1 MKSILRSASSAAIL
15 VGVAGALPA
24 FAQDAGAQPP
34 VDRVA
39 PAETASQPSSE
50 DRVIVTGSFIQ
61 GTAVDTALPV
71 EVYTQESLEAQGAPT
86 ALEFAKSLS
95 ISGPTTGE
103 AYYFSGAQLT
113 GSVNYNLRGL
123 GSDKTLTLLN
133 GRRMSQNTANIPS
146 VAIQRTEIL
155 KDGAAVIYGA
165 DATGGVVN
173 FITRDEFVGLEAGA
187 QYKYIDGSDGDYGLS
202 IIGGVGDD
210 NVNFMWSAEW
220 EHRSRLSTTDR
231 DFGVMPYAVNP
242 APYSALTN
250 VASWIPLGARP
261 AVFDR
266 SVYNAGL
273 ALSPSRPYAGEFGT
287 PLSGLLR
294 DFTPANCE
302 AVGGTYNPNG
312 VATGTPA
319 CMYNY
324 ASYYNLV
331 EENDIYRA
339 YAQVNA
345 TINEN
350 MDFHFD
356 ASYGQ
361 VVSPQ
366 VFGSPAQPVLRGP
379 AVSTGA
385 TYQFYVPATNPY
397 AAAFLDSYVGR
408 NSSLGTPFS
417 SGARAATQ
425 GLAALTYRAF
435 AHGGNPFLGEG
446 NGFGV
451 PSKVDNQIW
460 RVSSGIN
467 GNLGEWAG
475 PLSDVGYDF
484 AITYNQSISYFTQ
497 PDIIGYRLQDA
508 LAGFGGP
515 NCTLTDDNPNQFGIQ
530 NSSVGTSAA
539 AREAFGC
546 YYWNP
551 FASSFANQP
560 VLGLD
565 NPQHVAGAEN
575 RADVARWLFDDRAAE
590 NINSSLTADLV
601 FNGDSGIALPGG
613 TIGWALGGQIR
624 QSEFRENIQSN
635 LYNGNTPCDQLASQ
649 TIGIRPNPAGTSQ
662 TTTAT
667 PRATTDPL
675 FAGCTL
681 DAGGPFVFFGTNPAD
696 YADQQQYSI
705 FGELQ
710 VPVLDN
716 LNLQL
721 AVRKEEFSGGLGE
734 TVYKVSGKWDVWG
747 PLSLRASYGTNY
759 QAPPAGLIPGDLN
772 NGVNSYTRFSGAW
785 LGSQTLTRSDIVA
798 ETAKAWNVGAIW
810 QSQGLAPDHDFR
822 VILDYFDI
830 KTENELGLL
839 ASANDIAAGVFRYG
853 VGVAGQ
859 ASPDENEAF
868 AERNGVSRGGRVD
881 VNDVDGDGNTSE
893 LVQDFYDVD
902 GDGNTTEL
910 LTDLNT
916 GSAYADCSH
925 PLVLSG
931 RVTFNGGACVQG
943 VTQANALNS
952 TRTDYGNGP
961 GQHIAGI
968 DLQLNYELPLGPGDL
983 TIALTATKVLKDENS
998 ASIIDGFAIKPVDDR
1013 LGYLN
1018 FATVGDASSE
1028 LRGNLS
1034 ANYRWDVHNFRL
1046 AMNYVQG
1053 VDDERGPIQQDGYL
1067 PGTTVPVGLNYYG
1080 VEGDDWM
1087 TFDFTYMFS
1096 VTDNLRLTATVANIL
1111 DKDPPY
1117 SRQELGYDPRMGN
1130 PLGRTFEIGVKNIF

>member
-1 MKSILRSASSAAIL
+1 MKSILRGASSAAIL
-15 VGVAGALPA
+15 VGVAGGLPA
-24 FAQDAGAQPP
+24 FAQETTQPP

-39 PAETASQPSSE
+39 PAQPAAPTTE

-61 GTAVDTALPV
+61 GSAEDAALPV
-71 EVYTQESLEAQGAPT
+71 EVYSQEDLEAQGAPT

-146 VAIQRTEIL
+146 IAIARTEIL

-173 FITRDEFVGLEAGA
+173 FITRDNFVGLEAGA
-187 QYKYIDGSDGDYGLS
+187 QYKYIDGSDGDYGVS
-202 IIGGVGDD
+202 ILGGVGDD

-220 EHRSRLSTTDR
+220 EHRSRLETEDR
-231 DFGVMPYAVNP
+231 DFGVMPYGVNP
-242 APYSALTN
+242 SPYSALTN

-261 AVFDR
+261 ATFSRDA
-266 SVYNAGL
+266 YNAGL
-273 ALSPSRPYAGEFGT
+273 AASRPYAGEFGN
-287 PLSGLLR
+287 PVSGLLR
-294 DFTPANCE
+294 DFTPATCE

-339 YAQVNA
+339 YAQLNA

-361 VVSPQ
+361 VMSPQ

-397 AAAFLDSYVGR
+397 AAVFLDNYVGQ
-408 NSSLGTPFS
+408 NTSLGTPLT
-417 SGARAATQ
+417 SGVRNATQ

-484 AITYNQSISYFTQ
+484 AVTYNQSISYFTQ
-497 PDIIGYRLQDA
+497 PDIVGYRLQDA

-515 NCTLTDDNPNQFGIQ
+515 NCTLTDQNPNQFGIQ
-530 NSSVGTSAA
+530 NTSVGTSAA
-539 AREAFGC
+539 AREAYGC

-551 FASSFANQP
+551 FASAFTEQP
-560 VLGLD
+560 ELGLA
-565 NPQHVAGAEN
+565 NPKYISGSEN
-575 RADVARWLFDDRAAE
+575 RADVARWLFDDRASE
-590 NINSSLTADLV
+590 SINSNLTADLV

-624 QSEFRENIQSN
+624 QSEFRENIPSN
-635 LYNGNTPCDQLASQ
+635 LYNGNTQCDQPASQ
-649 TIGIRPNPAGTSQ
+649 TIGVIPPSGTTSQ

-667 PRATTDPL
+667 PRPTTDPL

-681 DAGGPFVFFGTNPAD
+681 DAGGPFVFFGTNPPN
-696 YADQQQYSI
+696 YSDQQQYSI

-716 LNLQL
+716 LNLQV

-759 QAPPAGLIPGDLN
+759 QAPPAGLIPGNLV

-785 LGSQTLTRSDIVA
+785 LGSQTQTLSGIQA

-810 QSQGLAPDHDFR
+810 QSQGIAPDHDFR
-822 VILDYFDI
+822 VIVDYFDI

-839 ASANDIAAGVFRYG
+839 ASANDIAAGV
-853 VGVAGQ
+853 
-859 ASPDENEAF
+859 
-868 AERNGVSRGGRVD
+868 
-881 VNDVDGDGNTSE
+881 
-893 LVQDFYDVD
+893 
-902 GDGNTTEL
+902 
-910 LTDLNT
+910 
-916 GSAYADCSH
+916 
-925 PLVLSG
+925 
-931 RVTFNGGACVQG
+931 
-943 VTQANALNS
+943 
-952 TRTDYGNGP
+952 
-961 GQHIAGI
+961 
-968 DLQLNYELPLGPGDL
+968 
-983 TIALTATKVLKDENS
+983 
-998 ASIIDGFAIKPVDDR
+998 
-1013 LGYLN
+1013 
-1018 FATVGDASSE
+1018 
-1028 LRGNLS
+1028 
-1034 ANYRWDVHNFRL
+1034 
-1046 AMNYVQG
+1046 
-1053 VDDERGPIQQDGYL
+1053 
-1067 PGTTVPVGLNYYG
+1067 
-1080 VEGDDWM
+1080 
-1087 TFDFTYMFS
+1087 
-1096 VTDNLRLTATVANIL
+1096 
-1111 DKDPPY
+1111 
-1117 SRQELGYDPRMGN
+1117 
-1130 PLGRTFEIGVKNIF
+1130 